1 MERRAKLAGIW
12 AVLGILIA
20 ILLIALGPPLA
31 TAWRCYEL
39 NANGERADAEVVG
52 KNAQVGLV
60 LEITSGSQ
68 RGLVCTAKTSV
79 TQLERAEP
87 GDVLAVV
94 LPDGKPGDCVLAATL
109 ENSAALLWA
118 LSGTGAAVLLLIVLI
133 GLFVQ
138 RSFTAP
144 GTLTSALDGDPKD
157 MTCPQ
162 CGRDMAE
169 GYLPLLAG
177 LHWREIGDP
186 IRVPHA
192 LAGLPGTV
200 GWRGRPRLHAFRC
213 EPCEIITFRYGKP

>member
-1 MERRAKLAGIW
+1 MERRAKLVRIW
-12 AVLGILIA
+12 AVPGVLMA
-20 ILLIALGPPLA
+20 ILLVAVGSPLT

-39 NANGERADAEVVG
+39 HANGEHADAEVVG

-60 LEITSGSQ
+60 LKITTGSQ
-68 RGLVCTAKTSV
+68 RGRACTASTSAAH
-79 TQLERAEP
+79 LESAQP

-109 ENSAALLWA
+109 ENSAALLWF
-118 LSGTGAAVLLLIVLI
+118 LSGTSAAVLLLIVLVA
-133 GLFVQ
+133 LFVQ
-138 RSFTAP
+138 RSYTATQ
-144 GTLTSALDGDPKD
+144 TLTSALDVDPKD

-162 CGRDMAE
+162 CSREMVE

-177 LHWREIGDP
+177 LHWREIDDP
-186 IRVPHA
+186 IGVPHA

-200 GWRGRPRLHAFRC
+200 GWRGRPRLHAYRC